1 MGHASTSWRRHSGYA
16 TPSGYAGLG
25 LKTAGDR
32 FVGFGP
38 QNQEDLRAA
47 RGIIEELVSRWSVFV
62 KGLWPFNAR
71 NPTWYGYVCATLL
84 LGHLPCVPQ
93 RHALRDHLG

>member
-1 MGHASTSWRRHSGYA
+1 MRRHHGEGIMAMRLQVGMLVWASKPRA
-16 TPSGYAGLG
+16 TGLSGLG
-25 LKTAGDR
+25 LKTR
-32 FVGFGP
+32 
-38 QNQEDLRAA
+38 EDLRAA

-71 NPTWYGYVCATLL
+71 NLTWYGYVCATLL
-84 LGHLPCVPQ
+84 LGHLRCVPR